1 MMRAALISLLLLA
14 GCSAGIGQLEKPGP
28 QPVSQQSLISPPWQT
43 MVRAGADA
51 GKDIDLETLD
61 GPKADA
67 AAMPVQP
74 TQPTPPPPSKPV
86 DPNATIIKAV
96 AVAGVTGASAQGNN
110 ELSAAMGKVLK
121 GAGWPVA
128 AVDKNTLVI
137 TAQVKLDAPAGPSQV
152 VHITWTVT
160 SPKGRVLGTVAQS
173 NPLPAHSLD
182 GDWGSNADA
191 AAQAAGEGIFKLIE
205 QYR

>member
-1 MMRAALISLLLLA
+1 MMRAALILLLLLA
-14 GCSAGIGQLEKPGP
+14 GCSAGVGPLEKPTP

-43 MVRAGADA
+43 MVRAGPDA
-51 GKDIDLETLD
+51 AKDVDLETLD
-61 GPKADA
+61 GPKAEA
-67 AAMPVQP
+67 AAMPDQP
-74 TQPTPPPPSKPV
+74 IPPIAPPPPKPV
-86 DPNATIIKAV
+86 DPNATVIKAV
-96 AVAGVTGASAQGNN
+96 AVAGVSGASAKGNS

-128 AVDKNTLVI
+128 SVGKNTLVI
-137 TAQVKLDAPAGPSQV
+137 AAQVKLDALAGPSQV

-182 GDWGSNADA
+182 GDWGPNADA

>member
-1 MMRAALISLLLLA
+1 MMRAALILVLLLA
-14 GCSAGIGQLEKPGP
+14 GCSAGVGQLEKPGP
-28 QPVSQQSLISPPWQT
+28 QPVSQQSLIVPPWQT
-43 MVRAGADA
+43 LVRAGPDA
-51 GKDIDLETLD
+51 AKDVDLETLD
-61 GPKADA
+61 GPQA
-67 AAMPVQP
+67 APSL
-74 TQPTPPPPSKPV
+74 TPTPPTMPPTASPPKPV
-86 DPNATIIKAV
+86 DPDATVIKAV
-96 AVAGVTGASAQGNN
+96 AVAGVSGTSVQGNR

-128 AVDKNTLVI
+128 AVGKNTLAV
-137 TAQVKLDAPAGPSQV
+137 TAQVKLDAPSGPSQV

>member
-1 MMRAALISLLLLA
+1 MMRVALVLLLFLA
-14 GCSAGIGQLEKPGP
+14 GCSAGIGQLAKPAP
-28 QPVSQQSLISPPWQT
+28 QPVSEQSLIRPPWQT
-43 MVRAGADA
+43 LVRAGPDA
-51 GKDIDLETLD
+51 AKDVDLETLD
-61 GPKADA
+61 GPQA
-67 AAMPVQP
+67 APNL
-74 TQPTPPPPSKPV
+74 TPTPPAALPAKPI
-86 DPNATIIKAV
+86 DPNATVIKAV
-96 AVAGVTGASAQGNN
+96 AVASVTGASPHGNS

-128 AVDKNTLVI
+128 AVGKNTLMI
-137 TAQVKLDAPAGPSQV
+137 TALVKLDAPAGPSQT

-182 GDWGSNADA
+182 GDWGTNADA

>member
-1 MMRAALISLLLLA
+1 MMRAALILLLLLA
-14 GCSAGIGQLEKPGP
+14 GCSAGVGQLAKPAP
-28 QPVSQQSLISPPWQT
+28 QPVSEQSLIRPPWQT
-43 MVRAGADA
+43 LVRAGPDA
-51 GKDIDLETLD
+51 AKDIDLETLD
-61 GPKADA
+61 GPQA
-67 AAMPVQP
+67 APSLA
-74 TQPTPPPPSKPV
+74 PPPVATASAASPPKPI
-86 DPNATIIKAV
+86 DPNATVIKAV
-96 AVAGVTGASAQGNN
+96 AVAGVSGASAQGNS
-110 ELSAAMGKVLK
+110 ELSAAIGKVLK

-128 AVDKNTLVI
+128 AVGKNTLVI
-137 TAQVKLDAPAGPSQV
+137 TALVKLDAPAGPSQV

>member
-1 MMRAALISLLLLA
+1 MMRAALFSLLLLA

-28 QPVSQQSLISPPWQT
+28 QPVSQQSLIRPPWQT
-43 MVRAGADA
+43 LVRAGPDA
-51 GKDIDLETLD
+51 AKDVDLETLD
-61 GPKADA
+61 GPQA
-67 AAMPVQP
+67 ATAMPEQP
-74 TQPTPPPPSKPV
+74 PVAPVPPRPV
-86 DPNATIIKAV
+86 DPNATVIKAV
-96 AVAGVTGASAQGNN
+96 AVAGVTGASSQGNN

-128 AVDKNTLVI
+128 AVGKNTLVI
-137 TAQVKLDAPAGPSQV
+137 TALVKLDAPAGPTQT
-152 VHITWTVT
+152 VHIAWTVT

-182 GDWGSNADA
+182 GDWGTNADA

>member
-1 MMRAALISLLLLA
+1 PTA
-14 GCSAGIGQLEKPGP
+14 
-28 QPVSQQSLISPPWQT
+28 SPP
-43 MVRAGADA
+43 
-51 GKDIDLETLD
+51 
-61 GPKADA
+61 
-67 AAMPVQP
+67 
-74 TQPTPPPPSKPV
+74 KPV
-86 DPNATIIKAV
+86 DPNATVIKAV
-96 AVAGVTGASAQGNN
+96 AVAGVSGASVQGNR

-128 AVDKNTLVI
+128 AVGKNTLAV
-137 TAQVKLDAPAGPSQV
+137 TAQVKLDAPSGPSQV